1 MVFSEKFY
9 IGYSDINRDFGV
21 SNTALLKIF
30 ENVSCMHSDKVGD
43 GMRNSSARWFLR
55 SYHVKIHKRAQHED
69 RVNARTWSRTTKASS
84 ASREFEI
91 LDENGGL
98 LVTAISNW
106 ARVNMETMRP
116 ERIVPEKFAC
126 YESEPDRT
134 NFGEPWIE
142 KLKEPE
148 SHSFE
153 KSFYID
159 RNFIDANNH
168 MNNVFYLDLAN
179 LALPEEVYEKG
190 ECSEFEIM
198 YKKAISYGETVKCL
212 FSESETA
219 YTVTVKNEDLSD
231 TFAVIVMY
239 K

>member
-30 ENVSCMHSDKVGD
+30 ENVAYMHSCEAGD
-43 GMRNSSARWFLR
+43 GMKDSPARWFLR
-55 SYHVKIHKRAQHED
+55 SYHVKIHKRAEHEE
-69 RVNARTWSRTTKASS
+69 RVVARTWSRTTKASS

-91 LDENGGL
+91 LDENGGT

-106 ARVNMETMRP
+106 ARVNTETMRP
-116 ERIVPEKFAC
+116 ERIVSEKFSR

-134 NFGEPWIE
+134 NFGDPWIE

-148 SHSFE
+148 SYSLE

-179 LALPEEVYEKG
+179 LVLPEDIYEKG

-198 YKKAISYGETVKCL
+198 YKKAIRYGETVKCL
-212 FSESETA
+212 FTEEENA

-231 TFAVIVMY
+231 TFAVIVLY

>member
-9 IGYSDINRDFGV
+9 IGYSDVNRDFGV

-43 GMRNSSARWFLR
+43 GMRNSTARWFLR
-55 SYHVKIHKRAQHED
+55 SYHVKINRRAQHED
-69 RVNARTWSRTTKASS
+69 RVEARTWSRTTKASS

-91 LDENGGL
+91 LDEKGER
-98 LVTAISNW
+98 LVAAISNW
-106 ARVNMETMRP
+106 ARVNMETMHP
-116 ERIVPEKFAC
+116 ERIIPEKFAC
-126 YESEPDRT
+126 YESEPEYT
-134 NFGEPWIE
+134 NFGDAWIE

-148 SHSFE
+148 SYSYE
-153 KSFYID
+153 RSFYID

-198 YKKAISYGETVKCL
+198 YKKAISYGETVKTL
-212 FSESETA
+212 FAEEEGRYVIA
-219 YTVTVKNEDLSD
+219 VKNEDLSD
-231 TFAVIVMY
+231 TFAIIVLY

>member
-30 ENVSCMHSDKVGD
+30 ENVSCMHSDRVGD
-43 GMRNSSARWFLR
+43 GMRNSASRWFLR

-69 RVNARTWSRTTKASS
+69 RVNARTWSRTAKASS

-91 LDENGGL
+91 LDEKGEM

-106 ARVNMETMRP
+106 ARVNTETMRP
-116 ERIVPEKFAC
+116 ERITAEVLSC
-126 YESEPDRT
+126 YESEPERT
-134 NFGEPWIE
+134 NFGDPWIE

-148 SHSFE
+148 AHSYE
-153 KSFYID
+153 RSYYID

-179 LALPEEVYEKG
+179 LALPEEIYEKG
-190 ECSEFEIM
+190 ECNEFEIM
-198 YKKAISYGETVKCL
+198 YKKAIAYGETVKTL
-212 FSESETA
+212 FFESETA

-231 TFAVIVMY
+231 TFAVIMLY

>member
-9 IGYSDINRDFGV
+9 IGYSDVNRDYGV

-30 ENVSCMHSDKVGD
+30 ENVSCMHSDKAGD
-43 GMRNSSARWFLR
+43 GMRDSASRWFLR

-69 RVNARTWSRTTKASS
+69 RVNARTWSRTAKASS

-106 ARVNMETMRP
+106 ARVNTETMRP
-116 ERIVPEKFAC
+116 ERITSEVLSC
-126 YESEPDRT
+126 YDSEPDRT
-134 NFGEPWIE
+134 NFGDPWIE

-148 SHSFE
+148 SHSYE
-153 KSFYID
+153 RSFYID

-179 LALPEEVYEKG
+179 LALPEEIYEKG
-190 ECSEFEIM
+190 ECGEFEIM
-198 YKKAISYGETVKCL
+198 YKKSIGYGETVKCL
-212 FSESETA
+212 FSESDSA